1 MIGPVTLGNSVKKAS
16 ENLANAAE
24 IHGNLIREGMENAAN
39 VVAVR
44 VDNASKIFYES
55 TLEIA
60 LSIKDAASAGKLVA
74 NSIGMLAAAGRTHAE
89 SVQNLADAGVL
100 IADACNGLPDNMKT
114 ALLSTIR
121 EAEISMNRLVDRLYP
136 LTAFAGFVF
145 AFAFMAVSPPPSED
159 RWIVLQI
166 QGAQHSVQNNKG
178 LVFALSVSAILC
190 SIIRIVWSHQ
200 KLKHSTNQL
209 VLSTL
214 RAEVSTP
221 VGTVCL
227 FAGTVAPPGWL
238 FCD

>member
-1 MIGPVTLGNSVKKAS
+1 
-16 ENLANAAE
+16 
-24 IHGNLIREGMENAAN
+24 
-39 VVAVR
+39 
-44 VDNASKIFYES
+44 
-55 TLEIA
+55 
-60 LSIKDAASAGKLVA
+60 
-74 NSIGMLAAAGRTHAE
+74 
-89 SVQNLADAGVL
+89 
-100 IADACNGLPDNMKT
+100 
-114 ALLSTIR
+114 
-121 EAEISMNRLVDRLYP
+121 MNRLVDRLYP

-238 FCD
+238 FCDGSPIPPETRYDALRRAIGTRFDPNLPAAHFLPDLRGRVPVGAGTGRMHNAATG